1 MNRRS
6 ATALAATAHG
16 CLLTASLILLAL
28 NLANGHPRGA
38 IYALLAVT
46 AFATLLAV
54 DIRENRANRPQVP
67 LDDRP
72 PLWRRVLAGL
82 LGVRLDRPDH
92 D

>member
-1 MNRRS
+1 MNRRN

-28 NLANGHPRGA
+28 NLAKGHPRGA

-46 AFATLLAV
+46 AFGLLLAV
-54 DIRENRANRPQVP
+54 DIREHRATRPQVP
-67 LDDRP
+67 LDNRP

-82 LGVRLDRPDH
+82 LGVNPTRDKH
-92 D
+92 

>member
-46 AFATLLAV
+46 AFGLLLAV
-54 DIRENRANRPQVP
+54 DIREHRATRGPQVP
-67 LDDRP
+67 LGAPERDR
-72 PLWRRVLAGL
+72 
-82 LGVRLDRPDH
+82 DRDRDSH
-92 D
+92 